1 MPGNGPSPSVGYER
15 TIMNAKLHVGN
26 LSDVTSEND
35 LKELFSAY
43 GNVAEV
49 SVPRERPS
57 GRSRGFGFVTMATP
71 EGAQSAIQAL
81 NGKAIGTNTVS
92 VSEARPR

>member
-1 MPGNGPSPSVGYER
+1 
-15 TIMNAKLHVGN
+15 MNAKVHVSN
-26 LSDVTSEND
+26 LSEATTEND
-35 LKELFSAY
+35 LRTLFSTY

-57 GRSRGFGFVTMATP
+57 GRSRGFAFVTMATP
-71 EGAQSAIQAL
+71 EAARAAIQAL
-81 NGKAIGTNTVS
+81 NGKAIGTNTIA

>member
-1 MPGNGPSPSVGYER
+1 M
-15 TIMNAKLHVGN
+15 IMNAKVHVGN

-49 SVPRERPS
+49 NVPRERPS
-57 GRSRGFGFVTMATP
+57 GRSRGFAFVTMVTP
-71 EGAQSAIQAL
+71 EGAQSAILAL
-81 NGKAIGTNTVS
+81 NGKVIGTNTVT

>member
-1 MPGNGPSPSVGYER
+1 
-15 TIMNAKLHVGN
+15 MNAKVHISN
-26 LSDVTSEND
+26 LSEATTEND
-35 LKELFSAY
+35 LRTLFSAY

-57 GRSRGFGFVTMATP
+57 GRSRGFAFVTMATP
-71 EGAQSAIQAL
+71 EAAQAAIHAL
-81 NGKAIGTNTVS
+81 NGTAIGINTVA